1 VRTISRVVIAVV
13 AVFGLAAC
21 STEDST
27 VATGTASSI
36 ASPTASTSS
45 TASPTASTSESAQ
58 PTASP
63 SVKPTDKAVKAYVYA
78 LPAGVIVDSNEAIAW
93 EALMSPVGEYAASAM
108 YQAVIDKFG
117 QVEPYVTIRVAE
129 ERHISA
135 LIRQLDRYGVKVP
148 ANPYLGAVA
157 APAKL
162 QAAAE
167 AWAIGEIENVTMYD
181 NLLGKSSDSNLNRVL
196 TNLRASSQNS
206 HLPLFEAAAENGGTL
221 TLEQMNAIQG
231 R

>member
-1 VRTISRVVIAVV
+1 VRTISKAVIAVI

-27 VATGTASSI
+27 VATGTASPS
-36 ASPTASTSS
+36 
-45 TASPTASTSESAQ
+45 ASPTASTSESAQ
-58 PTASP
+58 PIPSP

-157 APAKL
+157 SPAKL

-221 TLEQMNAIQG
+221 TIEQMNAIQG

>member
-27 VATGTASSI
+27 VATGTASPT

-167 AWAIGEIENVTMYD
+167 AWAVGEIENVTMYD
-181 NLLGKSSDSNLNRVL
+181 KLLGKSSDSNLNRVL

>member
-1 VRTISRVVIAVV
+1 MRTISRVVIAVV

-21 STEDST
+21 STEDTT
-27 VATGTASSI
+27 VATGTAS
-36 ASPTASTSS
+36 ATAS
-45 TASPTASTSESAQ
+45 ATASTSESAQ
-58 PTASP
+58 PIASP
-63 SVKPTDKAVKAYVYA
+63 AVKPTDKAAKAYVYA

-93 EALMSPVGEYAASAM
+93 EALMSPDGEYAASAM

-167 AWAIGEIENVTMYD
+167 AWAIGEIDNVKMYD
-181 NLLGKSSDSNLNRVL
+181 NLLAKSSDSNLNRVL
-196 TNLRASSQNS
+196 TNLRASSQDS